1 MREELGPNICAYS
14 ESELKEALAKR
25 PPVRYYVR
33 HGSGEEPGHIGL
45 STRSEGRVRLRWDQD
60 YGAAEGVRERRR
72 RSWNEVDEIS

>member
-14 ESELKEALAKR
+14 ESELREALEKR

-33 HGSGEEPGHIGL
+33 HGSQDEPGHIGL

-60 YGAAEGVRERRR
+60 YGAAEGIWKRRR
-72 RSWNEVDEIS
+72 RAVNESIG